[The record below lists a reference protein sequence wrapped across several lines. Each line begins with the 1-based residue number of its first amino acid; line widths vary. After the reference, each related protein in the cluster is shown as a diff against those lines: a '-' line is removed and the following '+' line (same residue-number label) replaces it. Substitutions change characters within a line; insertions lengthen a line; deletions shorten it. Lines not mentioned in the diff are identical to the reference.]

1 MDRPVVYDAVVVG
14 GGIAGLSAALVL
26 GRARRRVLVIDGG
39 TPRNAPADAAF
50 GFPTRDG
57 TTPEHLVALGRAE
70 LEPYGV
76 HFLDGVV
83 DGVLVDGS
91 EERTGA
97 WTVTTTDGATAQGRH
112 LILASGL
119 RDVLPEVPG
128 AREAWGRGLLQCPYC
143 HGWEVRDQALGVI
156 GCTDASPAQALLLRQ
171 WSADVT
177 YFPHLLGPVPE
188 EDARRLRARGVR
200 VVDGAVRDLVPDEA
214 HDDGGP
220 RALVAVRV
228 DDGSADGERVPCIAV
243 FCEPGADAGSLLVAS
258 LGCELRDDGCVATDH
273 LGRASR
279 ERVWAVGNA
288 ADPAAHLVTAAG
300 DAYRTA
306 VAVNAVLV
314 TEDCAAVPDTGG
326 VAGESV

>member
-1 MDRPVVYDAVVVG
+1 MDDSETYDAVVIG

-26 GRARRRVLVIDGG
+26 GRARRRVLVIDAG
-39 TPRNAPADAAF
+39 TPRNAPADAAY

-57 TTPEHLVALGRAE
+57 ATPEHLVGLGRAE

-83 DGVLVDGS
+83 DGA
-91 EERTGA
+91 EERA
-97 WTVTTTDGATAQGRH
+97 DLWTVTTTDGEAARGRH

-156 GCTDASPAQALLLRQ
+156 GSTGASLAQALLLRQ

-177 YFPHLLGPVPE
+177 YFPHRLGPVPE

-200 VVDGAVRDLVPDEA
+200 VVEGPVREFLLAGDAD
-214 HDDGGP
+214 HRP
-220 RALVAVRV
+220 RALLGVRV
-228 DDGSADGERVPCIAV
+228 DDGSADGERVPCVAV
-243 FCEPGADAGSLLVAS
+243 FCEPGADAGSPLVAS
-258 LGCELRDDGCVATDH
+258 LGCELRDDGCIVTDH

-279 ERVWAVGNA
+279 MRVWAVGNA
-288 ADPAAHLVTAAG
+288 ADPAAHLATAAG

-314 TEDCAAVPDTGG
+314 QEDCAVLPDAEGTVRGG
-326 VAGESV
+326 